1 MDWAGVL
8 ILMLGALCVLLMLGL
23 PVAFAFIAVNIGGA
37 FFILGGENGLI
48 QMTRNAASSLTS
60 FQLAPIPLF
69 ILMGE
74 ILFHSGI
81 AYRAIDAIER
91 VITRLPGRMAL
102 VSVAGGTVFSALSG
116 STIANTAMLGSTL
129 LPDMLKRGYHPS
141 MAMGPIMAS
150 GAIAMLI
157 PPSALAVLLGSL
169 AGMSI
174 AQLLVAGILPALI
187 LAALFTLYI
196 ISRALMDPGL
206 APADDPARLSLKERW
221 RPFIRYVLPLF
232 GIFLVVIGGLLAGLA
247 TPTESAALGCVA
259 AVIAAAGYRSLSW
272 IGLKK
277 ALMET
282 VKISV
287 MILFII
293 VASQTFSQI
302 LSFSGAT
309 QRPDPHHRGAGAR
322 PDHDPDRDHPDPL
335 VPRLFHR
342 SGLDDDGDDPD
353 LRAPGR
359 RRRNRSAGARRRLS
373 ADHGDRPPDPAL
385 RPPPVRHEGRGTADH
400 RHGPDLPRRHPVR
413 DHQAGRADPDRAV
426 PPDRHHPA
434 GGHAMTADAPRPR
447 KRRAPQPDAPAEP
460 SASSE
465 PDPYADL
472 DQFLP
477 YLLNRVMGRMNQL
490 LAERLKRHGISFQ
503 EWRVLLVLANKGPRT
518 IRTLSEDTIIP
529 HSTLSRMLDRMQRD
543 GLVVREVSA
552 TDARTVTVAV
562 TGEGA
567 GLFKEIRHHGLAV
580 LRQAADGLSD
590 AEVASM
596 RGLASR
602 MAGSLGL
609 ADKT

>member
-187 LAALFTLYI
+187 LAGLFTLYI
-196 ISRALMDPGL
+196 ISRALMDPAL

-221 RPFIRYVLPLF
+221 WPFIRYVLPLF

-309 QRPDPHHRGAGAR
+309 
-322 PDHDPDRDHPDPL
+322 
-335 VPRLFHR
+335 
-342 SGLDDDGDDPD
+342 SGLIRTIEGLALDPTTILIAIILILLFLGCFID
-353 LRAPGR
+353 QVSMMMVTIPIF
-359 RRRNRSAGARRRLS
+359 
-373 ADHGDRPPDPAL
+373 
-385 RPPPVRHEGRGTADH
+385 
-400 RHGPDLPRRHPVR
+400 
-413 DHQAGRADPDRAV
+413 V
-426 PPDRHHPA
+426 P
-434 GGHAMTADAPRPR
+434 
-447 KRRAPQPDAPAEP
+447 
-460 SASSE
+460 
-465 PDPYADL
+465 
-472 DQFLP
+472 
-477 YLLNRVMGRMNQL
+477 
-490 LAERLKRHGISFQ
+490 LAEVVGID
-503 EWRVLLVLANKGPRT
+503 LLVLGVVYLLTMEIGLLTPPFGLLLFVMKGVAPPT
-518 IRTLSEDTIIP
+518 IGMGQIYR
-529 HSTLSRMLDRMQRD
+529 
-543 GLVVREVSA
+543 
-552 TDARTVTVAV
+552 AV
-562 TGEGA
+562 TP
-567 GLFKEIRHHGLAV
+567 FVIIKLAV
-580 LRQAADGLSD
+580 LTLIVLFPPIGTILPEA
-590 AEVASM
+590 M
-596 RGLASR
+596 R
-602 MAGSLGL
+602 
-609 ADKT
+609 

>member
-8 ILMLGALCVLLMLGL
+8 ITMLGALCVLLMLGL
-23 PVAFAFIAVNIGGA
+23 PVAFAFVAVNIGGA

-187 LAALFTLYI
+187 LAALFSAYI
-196 ISRALMDPGL
+196 ITRALMDPGL
-206 APADDPARLSLKERW
+206 APPDDPQRMSLAERW
-221 RPFIRYVLPLF
+221 RPFIRYVMPLS

-247 TPTESAALGCVA
+247 TPTESAALGCIA
-259 AVIAAAGYRSLSW
+259 AVIAAALYRALTW
-272 IGLKK
+272 AGVKK

-282 VKISV
+282 VQISV

-309 QRPDPHHRGAGAR
+309 
-322 PDHDPDRDHPDPL
+322 
-335 VPRLFHR
+335 
-342 SGLDDDGDDPD
+342 SGLIRTIDGLALDPTTILIAIILILLFLGCFID
-353 LRAPGR
+353 QVSMMMVTIPIF
-359 RRRNRSAGARRRLS
+359 
-373 ADHGDRPPDPAL
+373 
-385 RPPPVRHEGRGTADH
+385 
-400 RHGPDLPRRHPVR
+400 
-413 DHQAGRADPDRAV
+413 V
-426 PPDRHHPA
+426 P
-434 GGHAMTADAPRPR
+434 
-447 KRRAPQPDAPAEP
+447 
-460 SASSE
+460 
-465 PDPYADL
+465 
-472 DQFLP
+472 
-477 YLLNRVMGRMNQL
+477 
-490 LAERLKRHGISFQ
+490 LAEAVGID
-503 EWRVLLVLANKGPRT
+503 LLVLGVVYLLTMEIGLLTPPFGLLLFVMKG
-518 IRTLSEDTIIP
+518 
-529 HSTLSRMLDRMQRD
+529 
-543 GLVVREVSA
+543 VVPDEIGMGQIYR
-552 TDARTVTVAV
+552 AV
-562 TGEGA
+562 TP
-567 GLFKEIRHHGLAV
+567 FVIIKLAV
-580 LRQAADGLSD
+580 LALIVLAPQIGTVLPEA
-590 AEVASM
+590 M
-596 RGLASR
+596 R
-602 MAGSLGL
+602 
-609 ADKT
+609 